1 MTKAEEQAEWER
13 RLLFFRRSI
22 IRDVAC
28 PILGLTIAGWQVWIQ
43 SGLVPAYVLAIGL
56 IGLPGVERVATLLGA
71 PK

>member
-22 IRDVAC
+22 IRDVVC
-28 PILGLTIAGWQVWIQ
+28 PLLGVAIAGWQVWIQ